1 MSEKTTTEMQE
12 ELEANRY
19 RFNRFSDGIFVVLQ
33 VFAPDFNWQLR
44 KSLDGFENEEKPSQL
59 VLEAYQHY
67 QREKEYQ
74 AMRGLLEELASNQW
88 DAKTRNGYPETN
100 RAANDLDHLRHKAKV
115 LLESMKTGVK

>member
-74 AMRGLLEELASNQW
+74 AMRGLLERIAGLYGVLKYSETQALAEE
-88 DAKTRNGYPETN
+88 AK
-100 RAANDLDHLRHKAKV
+100 A
-115 LLESMKTGVK
+115 LLESMKG